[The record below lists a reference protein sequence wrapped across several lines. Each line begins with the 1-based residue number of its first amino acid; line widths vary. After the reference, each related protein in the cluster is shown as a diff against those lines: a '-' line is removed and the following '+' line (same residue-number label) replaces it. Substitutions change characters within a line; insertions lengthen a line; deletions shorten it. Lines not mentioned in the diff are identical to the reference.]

1 MVPSEANGRGGEEDG
16 GVRLRPDAIP
26 SGFSLIR
33 GLNGAG
39 FRRDALAGL
48 AVWAAAV
55 PGGLAYATIAG
66 LPPVVGLYG
75 SAVAGLAYVL
85 FGTIRQAQV
94 GPTSTTAIL
103 TAAAL
108 APLMAGG
115 TERALQLAAVL
126 ALEVAALLTIA
137 WALKL
142 SFIADLLSRP
152 VVIGFTAAVTL
163 VIIAAQLP
171 NLLGLD
177 GVSTRNFSENIGD
190 LVNGIEV
197 TGIDVETLGIG
208 VASLAALLLMRRLA
222 PRLPRE
228 LIVVVL
234 ATVATAALGLADTTR
249 TVGAVPS
256 GLPAP
261 AVPGIAWSDVLALL
275 PAAAGVSLIAFTE
288 NIAIGRAMGGRHH
301 YEISPRR
308 EIVALG
314 AANAAAGLFG
324 SFPAGASFAQTA
336 LGDSARART
345 PLATVVAKA
354 AVIATL
360 LLLTPLFTN
369 VPYAALA
376 AVVIS
381 AVLSFIDVPGFRRL
395 LRFQRATSQAPGRR
409 HRWIPE
415 DPEVWSALA
424 TFVGTLVLG
433 LLNGILVGVFVT
445 LAGLLYRASR
455 PRVSVLGKV
464 PGLRGSRD
472 VAGHPEARVKAD
484 IMVIQLESELFFG
497 NADYFRRRVLEIL
510 RQADPT
516 PSVVVFACDAMAHVD
531 LTGVEALSELISELQ
546 QAGIEVRLC
555 QVSDGLYE
563 AFVPFGIVDLV
574 GPDHF
579 YGTIKSAIKD
589 KDPEGEI
596 LAASVEEAPS
606 FADRFRLER

>member
-1 MVPSEANGRGGEEDG
+1 MSSGANGKKGKKEK
-16 GVRLRPDAIP
+16 VRLRPQAIP
-26 SGFSLIR
+26 SPLELVR

-39 FRRDALAGL
+39 VRKEVLAGF

-75 SAVAGLAYVL
+75 SAVAGLAYVI

-103 TAAAL
+103 TAAAI
-108 APLMAGG
+108 APLMSQGMD
-115 TERALQLAAVL
+115 RALQLAGAL
-126 ALEVAALLTIA
+126 ALEVAVILVIA

-177 GVSTRNFSENIGD
+177 GVSTRSFSENIGD
-190 LVNGIEV
+190 LINGIEV
-197 TGIDVETLGIG
+197 TGIDVETLAIG
-208 VASLAALLLMRRLA
+208 VASLAALLVMRRFT

-228 LIVVVL
+228 LIVVIL
-234 ATVATAALGLADTTR
+234 ATVAVSAFGLGDTTK
-249 TVGAVPS
+249 TVGTVPS

-261 AVPGIAWSDVLALL
+261 SIPGIAWSDVVALL
-275 PAAAGVSLIAFTE
+275 PAAAGIALIAFTE
-288 NIAIGRAMGGRHH
+288 NIAIGRTMASRHH

-314 AANAAAGLFG
+314 AANAAAGFFG
-324 SFPAGASFAQTA
+324 SFPAGASFAQTG
-336 LGDSARART
+336 LGDSAKAKT
-345 PLATVVAKA
+345 PLAAVVTKVAI
-354 AVIATL
+354 IATL
-360 LLLTPLFTN
+360 VLLTPLFTD
-369 VPYAALA
+369 VPYAVLA

-381 AVLSFIDVPGFRRL
+381 AVLSFVDIPGFRRL
-395 LRFQRATSQAPGRR
+395 LRFQRATDQAPGQR
-409 HRWIPE
+409 HRWVPE

-424 TFVGTLVLG
+424 TFAGTLVLG
-433 LLNGILVGVFVT
+433 LLNGILVGVLVT
-445 LAGLLYRASR
+445 LLGLLYRASR
-455 PRVSVLGKV
+455 PRVSVLGKL

-472 VAGHPEARVKAD
+472 VTGHPEAKVKPD
-484 IMVIQLESELFFG
+484 IMVIQLENELFFG
-497 NADYFRRRVLEIL
+497 NADYFRRRVMEIL
-510 RQADPT
+510 READPT

-531 LTGVEALSELISELQ
+531 LTGVEAFSGLIAELQ
-546 QAGIEVRLC
+546 DSGIEVRLC
-555 QVSDGLYE
+555 LVSDALYE
-563 AFVPFGIVDLV
+563 AFVPFGVVELV

-579 YGTIKSAIKD
+579 YGTIKAAIKD
-589 KDPEGEI
+589 RDPEGEL
-596 LAASVEEAPS
+596 LASSVEETPGIVE
-606 FADRFRLER
+606 RLGLER

>member
-1 MVPSEANGRGGEEDG
+1 MPSKANGKKKGKQNP
-16 GVRLRPDAIP
+16 VRLRPATIP
-26 SGFSLIR
+26 SPVALVR
-33 GLNGAG
+33 GLNAAGVRKEVLAG
-39 FRRDALAGL
+39 FT
-48 AVWAAAV
+48 VWAAAV

-75 SAVAGLAYVL
+75 SAVAGLAYVI

-103 TAAAL
+103 TAAAI
-108 APLMAGG
+108 APLMAEGM
-115 TERALQLAAVL
+115 ERALQLAAVL
-126 ALEVAALLTIA
+126 ALEVAVILTVA
-137 WALKL
+137 WLLKL

-177 GVSTRNFSENIGD
+177 GVSTRSFGENVGD
-190 LVNGIEV
+190 LVNGVRV
-197 TGIDVETLGIG
+197 TGIDLDTLAIG
-208 VASLAALLLMRRLA
+208 VASLAALLLLRRIA

-228 LIVVVL
+228 LIVLVV
-234 ATVATAALGLADTTR
+234 ATVAVSAFGLVDNTR
-249 TVGAVPS
+249 TVGEVPS

-261 AVPGIAWSDVLALL
+261 SVPGIAWSDVMALL
-275 PAAAGVSLIAFTE
+275 PAAAGIALIAFTE
-288 NIAIGRAMGGRHH
+288 NIAIGRTMAARHK
-301 YEISPRR
+301 YELSPRR

-345 PLATVVAKA
+345 PLATVVTKV

-360 LLLTPLFTN
+360 VLLTPLFTD
-369 VPYAALA
+369 VPYAVLA

-395 LRFQRATSQAPGRR
+395 LRFQRATGQVPGRR

-455 PRVSVLGKV
+455 PRVAVLGKV

-472 VAGHPEARVKAD
+472 VAGHPEALVHAD
-484 IMVIQLESELFFG
+484 VMVIQLESELFFG
-497 NADYFRRRVLEIL
+497 NADYFRRRVMEIL
-510 RQADPT
+510 RSAVPT

-531 LTGVEALSELISELQ
+531 LTGVEEFSALIGELQ
-546 QAGIEVRLC
+546 QSGIEVRLC
-555 QVSDGLYE
+555 LVSDALYE
-563 AFVPFGIVDLV
+563 AFVPFGIVDQV
-574 GPDHF
+574 GPDHL
-579 YGTIKSAIKD
+579 YGTIKAAIKD
-589 KDPEGEI
+589 KDPEGKL
-596 LAASVEEAPS
+596 LAGSFEEPPSLVE
-606 FADRFRLER
+606 RLGLER